1 MKFINKHGFS
11 FSMFSPNL
19 GRSKRGDL
27 FFKVSK
33 IMKIMV
39 VYLDVSNALHVCNG
53 ISCILRLQGKNGPIS
68 AFPPT
73 VHLKINL
80 DVGIYYSIKNK
91 QTPCSFFCV
100 ETGTCR
106 LLLVHIMTLKVPMST
121 RHPCPLLKMWQL
133 VKGSPF
139 LQIHHSQRPGEYK
152 TQVWTMSLRSHV
164 CIYSISSLFESF
176 ESHRKWECDLTALI
190 FVYYRCRVVATW
202 G

>member
-1 MKFINKHGFS
+1 
-11 FSMFSPNL
+11 MFSPNL

-39 VYLDVSNALHVCNG
+39 MYLDVSNALHVCND
-53 ISCILRLQGKNGPIS
+53 ISCILRLREKKFQLFHLSCSLKMNS
-68 AFPPT
+68 LT
-73 VHLKINL
+73 VSFL

-91 QTPCSFFCV
+91 QTPCSFFSV

-106 LLLVHIMTLKVPMST
+106 LLLVRIMTLKVPMST

-133 VKGSPF
+133 VKESPF
-139 LQIHHSQRPGEYK
+139 LQIHHSRRPGEYK

-164 CIYSISSLFESF
+164 YIQY
-176 ESHRKWECDLTALI
+176 K
-190 FVYYRCRVVATW
+190 
-202 G
+202 